1 MIMKLI
7 LFLGTAWAEEG
18 AHHASAA
25 AHEAGHHAP
34 VVIPWMN
41 IGVQVFN
48 LVLLFSLL
56 IYLLRKGVKAHFA
69 HRATDYQQLVQRAQ
83 TAKDEAERGRQEIQN
98 RLNKLES
105 GAEEGLAQA
114 RRDAAELKL
123 KLQAEAKE
131 LSVKLEADA
140 KRTTQVELEK
150 AKDELR
156 RELLES
162 ALQASSNTL
171 RTSLSSG
178 EQKRLQDA
186 FAKKIQVVG
195 Q

>member
-1 MIMKLI
+1 MIQ
-7 LFLGTAWAEEG
+7 LFFLTATAWA
-18 AHHASAA
+18 ASGG
-25 AHEAGHHAP
+25 HEAGHHD
-34 VVIPWMN
+34 VHVPWLN
-41 IGVQVFN
+41 VGVQAFN
-48 LVLLFSLL
+48 LILLFSLL
-56 IYLLRKGVKAHFA
+56 TFLLRKSVKAHFA
-69 HRATDYQQLVQRAQ
+69 HRANDYQQLVQRAQ
-83 TAKDEAERGRQEIQN
+83 AAKDEAERGRQEIQT

-114 RRDAAELKL
+114 RREAAELKL
-123 KLQAEAKE
+123 KLQSEAKE
-131 LSVKLEADA
+131 LSAKLEADA
-140 KRTTQVELEK
+140 KRTAQVELEK

-178 EQKRLQDA
+178 EQKRLQDE

>member
-1 MIMKLI
+1 MMKLF
-7 LFLGTAWAEEG
+7 FLSAMAWAADG
-18 AHHASAA
+18 
-25 AHEAGHHAP
+25 GHHGP
-34 VVIPWMN
+34 VAIPWMN

-56 IYLLRKGVKAHFA
+56 IYLLRKGVKTHFA
-69 HRATDYQQLVQRAQ
+69 NRATDYQQLVQRAQ
-83 TAKDEAERGRQEIQN
+83 AAKDEAERGRQEIQT

-131 LSVKLEADA
+131 LSLKLEADA

-178 EQKRLQDA
+178 EQKRLQDE
-186 FAKKIQVVG
+186 FATKIQVVG